1 MMLSVHETVP
11 PEMMV
16 CTVFF
21 SFSCAA
27 DCRFVTVM
35 PKLKHHSIIGQARSN
50 FFLENELGLWIFI
63 CTSCKFF
70 LCKQLTNVQYLVEL
84 IC

>member
-16 CTVFF
+16 CAVF
-21 SFSCAA
+21 SFFCAS

-35 PKLKHHSIIGQARSN
+35 PKLKHHSIIGQARPN
-50 FFLENELGLWIFI
+50 FFLV
-63 CTSCKFF
+63 CASCKFF